1 MKKNMAKLLS
11 VMLVLVMLLALTGCS
26 GDQEKLVGTW
36 EAELDMASVFNESM
50 GDAEEAEFLAVDSFS
65 FKMVL
70 TFTEEDTYTMSA
82 DEDSV
87 VAAMEG
93 LKEDLKAGMEE
104 YLVHVMAQEGLVMDI
119 DEIMEM
125 MGLSMDELIDSVVTQ
140 ELIDEMVSVMVTEGK
155 YRAEDGKLYLS
166 DSVDTVVDM
175 TTYETYTLEGD
186 TLTLVSTTETDE
198 YSEYLYP
205 MTFTKVA

>member
-1 MKKNMAKLLS
+1 MKKNMAKFLS
-11 VMLVLVMLLALTGCS
+11 VMLVLVMLVSLTACS
-26 GDQEKLVGTW
+26 GDQEKMVGTW
-36 EAELDMASVFNESM
+36 EAELEMADVFNESM

-70 TFTEEDTYTMSA
+70 TFTEEGTYTMSA

-93 LKEDLKAGMEE
+93 LKEDLKVGMEE
-104 YLVHVMAQEGLVMDI
+104 YLVYIMAQEGLEMSI

-125 MGLSMDELIDSVVTQ
+125 MGITMDELIDSVVTQ
-140 ELIDEMVSVMVTEGK
+140 ELIDEMVSVMATEGN

-166 DSVDTVVDM
+166 DGVENVVDM
-175 TTYETYTLEGD
+175 TAYETYTLEGD
-186 TLTLVSTTETDE
+186 TLTLVTTTETDE
-198 YSEYLYP
+198 YSDYIYP
-205 MTFTKVA
+205 MVFTKVA